1 MNFYSPPTT
10 LIRETNGSTCSS
22 ISLRHCF
29 ELRSANCEPPN
40 EPSAGLITPICD
52 TLGKPSNSNIFFF
65 DSRDE
70 FDRDRGNGLW
80 QRFYDTVGA
89 SRTISRAIN
98 RDSSSSQRERCR
110 TYGSMPGT
118 GDWSPWSWYS
128 SWSLTVNT
136 VHVLRKREA
145 RWQTREQRALERRT
159 GRLLR
164 KRKRERAEPAW
175 LWLLNNTRST
185 RQPRN
190 DWLSSRCV
198 DRSSKSNRIQYGAAC
213 TELPSRRTASLRS
226 TPLRSASRRLSWPY
240 FAMYRTGPHSTHTCP
255 APHGPRQSV
264 KRGVNNRPWQG
275 AAGTRGK
282 GCTPRS
288 FSFSMREKGQDV
300 WIELE
305 AALQKERIRNAVV
318 V

>member
-22 ISLRHCF
+22 ITLRHCF

-40 EPSAGLITPICD
+40 EPSAGLIAPICD
-52 TLGKPSNSNIFFF
+52 ILGKPSNSDIFFF

-136 VHVLRKREA
+136 VHVLEKEKRDD
-145 RWQTREQRALERRT
+145 RRANSVRSNDKQASYFGKERGRGQNRRGSGCSTTPGQLGSLETTDCRPV
-159 GRLLR
+159 
-164 KRKRERAEPAW
+164 A
-175 LWLLNNTRST
+175 SID
-185 RQPRN
+185 PRN
-190 DWLSSRCV
+190 PTVHNTEPRA
-198 DRSSKSNRIQYGAAC
+198 RSCRRAA
-213 TELPSRRTASLRS
+213 PRHYA
-226 TPLRSASRRLSWPY
+226 PLRSVPLRAGSPGHISRCTGQDPIARTRVRHLTVPDSRRNVGWITDPGKGQQVQGERVALLVLSP
-240 FAMYRTGPHSTHTCP
+240 FRC
-255 APHGPRQSV
+255 V
-264 KRGVNNRPWQG
+264 KRDRM
-275 AAGTRGK
+275 RG
-282 GCTPRS
+282 S
-288 FSFSMREKGQDV
+288 
-300 WIELE
+300 
-305 AALQKERIRNAVV
+305 N
-318 V
+318 